1 LLLYRGIQ
9 TIADMKRDT
18 QMLIYGGRNMVA
30 YIQKDKKDYYCTER
44 QTNANIQINRHIWW

>member
-1 LLLYRGIQ
+1 
-9 TIADMKRDT
+9 MKRDT